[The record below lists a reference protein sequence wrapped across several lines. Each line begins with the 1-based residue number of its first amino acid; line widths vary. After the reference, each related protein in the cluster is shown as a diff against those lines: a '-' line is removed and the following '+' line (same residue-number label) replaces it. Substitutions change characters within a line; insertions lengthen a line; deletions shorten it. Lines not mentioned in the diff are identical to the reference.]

1 MNRLVGFLTDLEL
14 KLFQFKSF
22 GDNLTF
28 IYTEKLDVYV
38 RIDFLKMELVMI
50 TSPAELWKCLCSK
63 AGLELKLGKGKPGRD
78 ADIEDALRLAL
89 NIPDNAL
96 SLEAWLR
103 NDAALPNPT
112 VSTETFLIEVL
123 KSQSGFARMM
133 QDILDLLIEAN
144 ALQASNQLSV
154 EFKFDEVNDPIKA
167 TLGEFRETVQRT
179 QSVLEKRPK
188 LPKSEVMWSLSGTL
202 RKFIPNYL
210 SSRPPEN
217 FPAVS
222 PIKKTGHQ
230 NVDTQLRA
238 ITELVS
244 AFRELWL
251 KYGDTRRQV
260 GQAGCSELLS
270 DETRSQLIAAT
281 DFWDIGVLEGA
292 RVLSTQINSEELTPA
307 DVFNMLNTE
316 LSKIEWSHIW
326 IENTFKELLDIL
338 NLPAWRRRHELYSV
352 WVGTRM
358 LAVIRSVVSDVRF
371 HLVDN
376 VLSFAFGGS
385 RLATFNWN
393 NKQYD
398 VWAELRSALVGQSS
412 KRKKGIQPDFRVL
425 QVDISKS
432 SGLQTTYVLECKHY
446 LNASKQNFIQAA
458 ADYARSCPQA
468 IVHLVN
474 HGPAD
479 ENTLRENLSPE
490 LQARTKFIGD
500 ATPLKELSEKV
511 VSESIRNALFP
522 GVSPE
527 SDLAET
533 QPVQTLSNDLEAIG
547 QGFVGYIQ
555 LEWDD
560 TLDDMDLS
568 LQMISSSGQV
578 INTVDFR
585 NRGAV
590 DASPFSCFDCDVRTG
605 PGKERIDISRW
616 LFSRYK
622 VIATNYSRTG
632 MMTSESLRC
641 QIVIGAERMQLHFPS
656 KLSETSI
663 EWHIA
668 ELVVCNGIPT
678 VKVL

>member
-1 MNRLVGFLTDLEL
+1 
-14 KLFQFKSF
+14 
-22 GDNLTF
+22 
-28 IYTEKLDVYV
+28 
-38 RIDFLKMELVMI
+38 MI
-50 TSPAELWKCLCSK
+50 TSPAELWKCLCSE
-63 AGLELKLGKGKPGRD
+63 AGLELKLGRGKPGRD

-89 NIPDNAL
+89 RIPDNAP
-96 SLEAWLR
+96 SLEAWLLA
-103 NDAALPNPT
+103 DAALSNPT
-112 VSTETFLIEVL
+112 VSTETFLVEVL
-123 KSQSGFARMM
+123 KSQSGFAQMM
-133 QDILDLLIEAN
+133 QDILDLLIDAN

-154 EFKFDEVNDPIKA
+154 EFKFDAVNDPIMA
-167 TLGEFRETVQRT
+167 TLEQFRETVQRT
-179 QSVLEKRPK
+179 RSVLEKRPK
-188 LPKSEVMWSLSGTL
+188 LPKRDVMWSLSATL
-202 RKFIPNYL
+202 RKYIPNYL
-210 SSRPPEN
+210 SSRPSAD
-217 FPAVS
+217 FPVVD
-222 PIKKTGHQ
+222 PINETGNQ
-230 NVDTQLRA
+230 NVDLQLRT

-244 AFRELWL
+244 AFRKLWL
-251 KYGDTRRQV
+251 QYGDTRRRV
-260 GQAGCSELLS
+260 GDAAHTEFVTDEL
-270 DETRSQLIAAT
+270 RGQLNAAT

-292 RVLSTQINSEELTPA
+292 REVSAQINSGQQNPA
-307 DVFNMLNTE
+307 VVFNALNTE

-338 NLPAWRRRHELYSV
+338 NLPVWHRRHELYSV

-358 LAVIRSVVSDVRF
+358 LAVVRSVVPDVRF

-398 VWAELRSALVGQSS
+398 IWAELRSALVGQSS

-425 QVDISKS
+425 QVDIAKS

-446 LNASKQNFIQAA
+446 LNASKQNFILAA

-500 ATPLKELSEKV
+500 ATPLKERSEKV

-522 GVSPE
+522 GVYPA

-547 QGFVGYIQ
+547 QGPVGYIQ

-656 KLSETSI
+656 KLSGTSV

-678 VKVL
+678 VKAL